1 MRKLILISAF
11 VLASVSAQAGEN
23 RNMTLA
29 ANDETKAVET
39 AQPEATSAPQTN
51 VDTKTDVKPT
61 SPRPTLPSRKAQ
73 GHTRPGSPASTMF
86 EAMRPT
92 RPRRAGSPRGMAST
106 GNPPDRFSLVPLVRG
121 MFVGGFSEAV

>member
-51 VDTKTDVKPT
+51 VDTKTDVKTDVAKTDVAKPEGAR
-61 SPRPTLPSRKAQ
+61 SHASRQPSKY
-73 GHTRPGSPASTMF
+73 H
-86 EAMRPT
+86 
-92 RPRRAGSPRGMAST
+92 
-106 GNPPDRFSLVPLVRG
+106 VRG
-121 MFVGGFSEAV
+121 YEADEAKARRIAARYGIYW

>member
-29 ANDETKAVET
+29 ANEETKAVET

-51 VDTKTDVKPT
+51 VDTKTDVKTDVAKTDVAKPEGAR
-61 SPRPTLPSRKAQ
+61 SHASRQPSKY
-73 GHTRPGSPASTMF
+73 H
-86 EAMRPT
+86 
-92 RPRRAGSPRGMAST
+92 
-106 GNPPDRFSLVPLVRG
+106 VRG
-121 MFVGGFSEAV
+121 YEADEAKARRIAARYGIYW

>member
-51 VDTKTDVKPT
+51 VDTKTDVKTDVAKTDVAKPEGAR
-61 SPRPTLPSRKAQ
+61 SHASRQRSKY
-73 GHTRPGSPASTMF
+73 H
-86 EAMRPT
+86 
-92 RPRRAGSPRGMAST
+92 
-106 GNPPDRFSLVPLVRG
+106 VRG
-121 MFVGGFSEAV
+121 YEADEAKARRIAARYGIYW

>member
-29 ANDETKAVET
+29 ANDETRAVET

-51 VDTKTDVKPT
+51 VDTKTDVKTDVAKTEIAKPEGAR
-61 SPRPTLPSRKAQ
+61 SHASRQPSKY
-73 GHTRPGSPASTMF
+73 H
-86 EAMRPT
+86 
-92 RPRRAGSPRGMAST
+92 
-106 GNPPDRFSLVPLVRG
+106 VRG
-121 MFVGGFSEAV
+121 YEADEAKARRIAARYGIYW

>member
-51 VDTKTDVKPT
+51 VDVKTDVAKTDVSKTDVAKPEGA
-61 SPRPTLPSRKAQ
+61 RPYASRQHSKY
-73 GHTRPGSPASTMF
+73 H
-86 EAMRPT
+86 
-92 RPRRAGSPRGMAST
+92 
-106 GNPPDRFSLVPLVRG
+106 VRG
-121 MFVGGFSEAV
+121 YEADEAKARRIAARYGVYW

>member
-51 VDTKTDVKPT
+51 VDTKSDVKTDVAKTEIAKPEGAR
-61 SPRPTLPSRKAQ
+61 SHASRQPSKY
-73 GHTRPGSPASTMF
+73 H
-86 EAMRPT
+86 
-92 RPRRAGSPRGMAST
+92 
-106 GNPPDRFSLVPLVRG
+106 VRG
-121 MFVGGFSEAV
+121 YEADEAKARRIAARYGIYW